1 MNCEPLKKH
10 IIDTVKEWQMKI
22 GYRAESMKLYYPA
35 ASLAE
40 LLELPEDADKDQLN
54 TALLIFAKEEESSLG
69 DLAFSEKDGRW
80 NLTVPPEGCTWIHEN
95 FQDSPFLKDFI
106 QTITT
111 PGNTLTEVRACFD
124 RHTLPEHPV
133 QEADHVHDG
142 VGRVFFYEGGAP
154 DEYVY
159 CVESDDFGLTYHRF
173 TMEDYRKLL

>member
-1 MNCEPLKKH
+1 
-10 IIDTVKEWQMKI
+10 MKI

-69 DLAFSEKDGRW
+69 DLTFSEKDGRW

-95 FQDSPFLKDFI
+95 FQDPPFLKDFI

-124 RHTLPEHPV
+124 RHALPEHPV

>member
-69 DLAFSEKDGRW
+69 DLTFSEKDGRW
-80 NLTVPPEGCTWIHEN
+80 NLTVPPGSMRISRTHL
-95 FQDSPFLKDFI
+95 FLRISSRPSRRREIRLPRCGPASTAMPCRSIRCRRRIMSMTVWAGYFSTRAERRTSMSTAWNP
-106 QTITT
+106 TIS
-111 PGNTLTEVRACFD
+111 V
-124 RHTLPEHPV
+124 
-133 QEADHVHDG
+133 
-142 VGRVFFYEGGAP
+142 
-154 DEYVY
+154 
-159 CVESDDFGLTYHRF
+159 
-173 TMEDYRKLL
+173 